1 MSRRVITTL
10 ALVAI
15 VGGASATARADTT
28 TAVTADLEDQVV
40 GAEVGLAGGLGR
52 TPGGLRVAGRYLYQ
66 LSDQDWFDGSA
77 SFTYGSG
84 GAECFRDRMNEL
96 ACDHGVL
103 DGSAVEITATV
114 RRMFPARG
122 AFRPFARAG
131 LGVGVVRFNDDDL
144 TGLAFPLHLGGGLRA
159 RVSPRVAIVA
169 QAELVVGLAVFGDD
183 LGVESQLGMA
193 VTAGA
198 EFGL

>member
-1 MSRRVITTL
+1 MPRRL
-10 ALVAI
+10 SASLAI
-15 VGGASATARADTT
+15 VGALGALGAPAAADE
-28 TAVTADLEDQVV
+28 LSDQAV
-40 GAEVGLAGGLGR
+40 GAEIGVAGGAGQ

-66 LSDQDWFDGSA
+66 LSDQDWFDGVA

-96 ACDHGVL
+96 ACDHGPT
-103 DGSAVEITATV
+103 DGSAVEIAATV

-131 LGVGVVRFNDDDL
+131 LGVALVRFNDDDL
-144 TGLAFPLHLGGGLRA
+144 TGLAFPLHLGGGLHVRMSS
-159 RVSPRVAIVA
+159 RLAIVA
-169 QAELVVGLAVFGDD
+169 QAELTVGIAAVGDE
-183 LGVESQLGMA
+183 LGVEPQLGLA
-193 VTAGA
+193 VTAGV